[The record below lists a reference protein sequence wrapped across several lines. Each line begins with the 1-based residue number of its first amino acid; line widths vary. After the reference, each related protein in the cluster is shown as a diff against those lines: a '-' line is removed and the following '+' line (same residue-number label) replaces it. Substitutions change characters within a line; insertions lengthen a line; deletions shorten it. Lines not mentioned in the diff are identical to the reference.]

1 MKLDIKIM
9 REQFKPSDILP
20 EYKTGGSAGMDLKAA
35 IDEPLTLAPGERKLV
50 PTGIAIHIPG
60 EDKVGLVY
68 PRSGLSSKKGIGLAN
83 SVGVIDSDYRGEI
96 FCPLINHSKEEY
108 VLEPLE
114 RMAQLVIAPIHIMDL
129 NVVDSLEDS
138 ERGAGGFGSTGK

>member
-114 RMAQLVIAPIHIMDL
+114 RMAQLVIAPIHVMDL